1 MDKIKIKSVKRNDFR
16 RKTRGM
22 NGGLKVEAGQLGN
35 CPTSEKTTWPG
46 YVMDLDFKDGDLM
59 GLKSLSMKAWRS
71 KR

>member
-46 YVMDLDFKDGDLM
+46 YVNGF
-59 GLKSLSMKAWRS
+59 GL
-71 KR
+71 